1 MAFKRP
7 VHKDLYSCLGKVI
20 YLRRKRLGLSQE
32 DLAEEANVDR
42 AFLSSVEN
50 GKRNPSFGTV
60 ASIANGLRMRFSR
73 LVSNAEECSEKS
85 CAE

>member
-1 MAFKRP
+1 
-7 VHKDLYSCLGKVI
+7 LGKAI
-20 YLRRKRLGLSQE
+20 HLRRKRLGLSQE
-32 DLAEEANVDR
+32 ELAEEAHVDR

-73 LVSNAEECSEKS
+73 LVNNAEECNEKK
-85 CAE
+85 CTE